1 MNIKLTDLPKSHVN
15 RVMKVLTEAYPNPFH
30 QDLEMNTLF
39 NLGILVDDSTAE
51 SMLGIK
57 DL

>member
-1 MNIKLTDLPKSHVN
+1 
-15 RVMKVLTEAYPNPFH
+15 MKVLTEAYPNPFH
-30 QDLEMNTLF
+30 QDLEKNTLF

>member
-1 MNIKLTDLPKSHVN
+1 
-15 RVMKVLTEAYPNPFH
+15 MKVLTEAYLNPFD
-30 QDLEMNTLF
+30 QDLEKNALF